1 MYWKFRLLE
10 VWPPFLKNSRR
21 SLATFKLFVLRHFDL
36 IERSLVVGDDPI
48 LHHIAHAAYDLAF
61 GSQHQG
67 GCIGLLSI
75 FAILSQKKVQII
87 WGVAESA
94 G

>member
-1 MYWKFRLLE
+1 MSTSCVRSCMYWKFRLLE

-36 IERSLVVGDDPI
+36 IERSLVVGADPI
-48 LHHIAHAAYDLAF
+48 LHLIAHAAYDLAF

-67 GCIGLLSI
+67 GCIGLL
-75 FAILSQKKVQII
+75 LSLLLFPRKRSK
-87 WGVAESA
+87 
-94 G
+94 

>member
-1 MYWKFRLLE
+1 MYWKFCLLE

-48 LHHIAHAAYDLAF
+48 FHHIAHAAYDLAF

-67 GCIGLLSI
+67 ITFYLCYSFPEKGPNNLECR
-75 FAILSQKKVQII
+75 
-87 WGVAESA
+87 
-94 G
+94 